1 MLLSLLT
8 SVLLLGYKLRDT
20 TRLGAVWNKR
30 QDMEKQRAKLA
41 RQEAV
46 FAAEMADAL
55 LKPPVT
61 DVVHTAHAPIG
72 SSRKHVDLLFDPEAD
87 RRRSPPAVLDMPT
100 LPNHLPSPAR
110 GAHMDEML
118 MHLSQQLALSRYN
131 DHVSKTS

>member
-46 FAAEMADAL
+46 FAAEMADAQE
-55 LKPPVT
+55 
-61 DVVHTAHAPIG
+61 AWEQQA
-72 SSRKHVDLLFDPEAD
+72 RKAI
-87 RRRSPPAVLDMPT
+87 
-100 LPNHLPSPAR
+100 R
-110 GAHMDEML
+110 GEQGMQMKAFL
-118 MHLSQQLALSRYN
+118 VQQQLRQ
-131 DHVSKTS
+131 VR

>member
-55 LKPPVT
+55 LKPPVP

-72 SSRKHVDLLFDPEAD
+72 SSRKHADLGLPKPTDAD
-87 RRRSPPAVLDMPT
+87 
-100 LPNHLPSPAR
+100 H
-110 GAHMDEML
+110 H
-118 MHLSQQLALSRYN
+118 QQFSTCRPCRIICPLQ
-131 DHVSKTS
+131 HVGRIWTKC